1 MHTFFWKLQFLARS
15 IFQFVNDDI
24 CVCFCVTKL
33 RNDFCWSPEYVMSVI
48 RMWNVRIIN
57 VPSQPLQPFNL
68 ESSEFFF
75 GFVCPQCRSANLL
88 ESSLIPKQQLPLIVD
103 PGVLRHVTH
112 PKNSTL
118 SPMDVVVV
126 GLINLTWR
134 HKQTWKEV
142 IEGSLNRNF
151 RQYGELKSSSRVI
164 KSVDRRCNSQKVR
177 RKKISPRQMLEKS
190 RNAVFFHRFVCR
202 VSPKVGLL
210 KRRVRR

>member
-75 GFVCPQCRSANLL
+75 FGFVCPQCRSANLL

-142 IEGSLNRNF
+142 IRTLQVVTYARLGYIAGWFLTE
-151 RQYGELKSSSRVI
+151 
-164 KSVDRRCNSQKVR
+164 
-177 RKKISPRQMLEKS
+177 SPRKNKTYS
-190 RNAVFFHRFVCR
+190 
-202 VSPKVGLL
+202 
-210 KRRVRR
+210 KRRRLQDLGLGLITARWF